1 MYSPPSS
8 PPHGRRCPP
17 GRRHSPRSDP
27 PPYGPYPPPSPF
39 HPPSTIRCLRNDEP
53 STVINANINIT
64 AQATAEEIAS
74 KTTARQTHS
83 NDHNT
88 PRQQH
93 QPQGCGVLLLSLM
106 SANISSGRNA
116 HCWGLGFVFNQQG
129 RMSPEII
136 HYDIAPSARMGGRRN
151 HILCIS
157 FSKTNRLRRA
167 ADRNTICDACNREG
181 CSPTTSPWT
190 SALQPA
196 VSHSHRPICELPPW
210 AQVTRVAT
218 DANRDKWA
226 PSTQTRAP
234 PDGTSESGRKF
245 SLRARQHSTCY
256 IPLSRLKLFGT
267 WPFAASTRKSLPL
280 ASVAVALHNR
290 QTFLVSRDL
299 IITRARL

>member
-1 MYSPPSS
+1 
-8 PPHGRRCPP
+8 
-17 GRRHSPRSDP
+17 
-27 PPYGPYPPPSPF
+27 
-39 HPPSTIRCLRNDEP
+39 
-53 STVINANINIT
+53 
-64 AQATAEEIAS
+64 
-74 KTTARQTHS
+74 
-83 NDHNT
+83 
-88 PRQQH
+88 
-93 QPQGCGVLLLSLM
+93 M

-136 HYDIAPSARMGGRRN
+136 HYDIAPSARMGARRN

-167 ADRNTICDACNREG
+167 VDRNTICDACNREG

>member
-53 STVINANINIT
+53 STVINANIT
-64 AQATAEEIAS
+64 AQATAEETAS

-93 QPQGCGVLLLSLM
+93 QPQGCGVLLL

-136 HYDIAPSARMGGRRN
+136 HYDIAPSARMGARRN

-157 FSKTNRLRRA
+157 FSKTSRLRRA
-167 ADRNTICDACNREG
+167 VDRNTFATPATAKAVHPRLAHG
-181 CSPTTSPWT
+181 RRHCS
-190 SALQPA
+190 QPSRTA
-196 VSHSHRPICELPPW
+196 T
-210 AQVTRVAT
+210 AQSV
-218 DANRDKWA
+218 NCLL
-226 PSTQTRAP
+226 
-234 PDGTSESGRKF
+234 GRR
-245 SLRARQHSTCY
+245 SQ
-256 IPLSRLKLFGT
+256 G
-267 WPFAASTRKSLPL
+267 
-280 ASVAVALHNR
+280 
-290 QTFLVSRDL
+290 
-299 IITRARL
+299 